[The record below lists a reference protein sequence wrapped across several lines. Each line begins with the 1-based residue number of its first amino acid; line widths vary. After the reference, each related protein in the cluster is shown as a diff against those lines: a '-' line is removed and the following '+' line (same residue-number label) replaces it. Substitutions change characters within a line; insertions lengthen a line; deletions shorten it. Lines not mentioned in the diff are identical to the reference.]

1 MICWA
6 RFFRGFVL
14 ESDRYACFPWSSA
27 VSELRHS
34 AQGRLIAVVAA
45 QARPRSA
52 AAPVERHLKS
62 SVQPGVATP
71 RVVLGGV
78 SDEIPSLVR
87 RNQCRVAAR
96 VKCVKCCNGHWLEQG
111 DAVTP
116 QRCPADDAGPLSHG
130 STQPDLR
137 KRHGSQYAG
146 QRRVRTGLGV
156 QSDRQSRFGL
166 CRSATAEFAEYGE
179 RVAIR
184 RRLRA
189 SALGTHPVRARCGAF
204 ARACA
209 APPAAAGAETKE
221 VAAEN
226 GNP

>member
-1 MICWA
+1 VIA
-6 RFFRGFVL
+6 TLAF
-14 ESDRYACFPWSSA
+14 
-27 VSELRHS
+27 H
-34 AQGRLIAVVAA
+34 GR
-45 QARPRSA
+45 
-52 AAPVERHLKS
+52 APSLNCDI
-62 SVQPGVATP
+62 P

-209 APPAAAGAETKE
+209 APPAAAAETKRSPLKTATLDLL
-221 VAAEN
+221 VASE
-226 GNP
+226 GLEPPTKGL